1 MTALKTPQKK
11 IIIDSD
17 LGWDDV
23 LSILYLMKDPQI
35 RILGLT
41 ITGCGETNF
50 RWGGVIAK
58 TLMDLGQQTQAAVC
72 MGADVPLAGGHVFP
86 QDFKSDMND
95 IMGLLG
101 SLNPCTDTPIDPRS
115 AWELMAQTLET
126 EKITL
131 LSLGGFTNLA
141 TLLARYPHAKLGN
154 IEQVVAMA
162 GAVFVDGNIAALNN
176 AKPEW
181 DQGPIY
187 ANNHAAEWNVF
198 VDPLAAQQVFQ
209 SHIPLTLVP
218 LDACNAVTL
227 TPDFANQITAQDPLA
242 MLAKNVLLEKSGG
255 HAEGSLSVPIFDPLA
270 TLVMTGVLKNIQVDH
285 HYLDVVLQD
294 TVYNNLCGKTSP
306 VQHGSRKI
314 KVVRGVSQ
322 HEFAMQYATL
332 LNQELCSAPSP

>member
-1 MTALKTPQKK
+1 MKK

-35 RILGLT
+35 DILGLT
-41 ITGCGETNF
+41 VTGCGETNL

-58 TLMDLGQQTQAAVC
+58 TLMDLGKQTQAAVC
-72 MGADVPLAGGHVFP
+72 LGTDVPLSGGHVFP
-86 QDFKSDMND
+86 QDFKNDMND

-101 SLNPCTDTPIDPRS
+101 SLNPITNTPMDPRS
-115 AWELMAQTLET
+115 AWEFMAQTLET
-126 EKITL
+126 EKVTI

-141 TLLARYPHAKLGN
+141 KMLTLYPQAKLEN

-187 ANNHAAEWNVF
+187 ANNHSAEWNVF
-198 VDPLAAQQVFQ
+198 IDPLAAHQVFQ
-209 SHIPLTLVP
+209 SHIPLTLIP

-227 TPDFANQITAQDPLA
+227 TPDFANQITANDALA
-242 MLAKNVLLEKSGG
+242 WLAKNVLLEKSGG

-270 TLVMTGVLKNIQVDH
+270 TLIMSGALQHVQSERYYLEVALNDTPVD
-285 HYLDVVLQD
+285 
-294 TVYNNLCGKTSP
+294 NLCGKTFP
-306 VQHGSRKI
+306 VVHGSRKI
-314 KVVRGVSQ
+314 SVVRGVSQ
-322 HEFAMQYATL
+322 HEFSAKYAAMM
-332 LNQELCSAPSP
+332 NH